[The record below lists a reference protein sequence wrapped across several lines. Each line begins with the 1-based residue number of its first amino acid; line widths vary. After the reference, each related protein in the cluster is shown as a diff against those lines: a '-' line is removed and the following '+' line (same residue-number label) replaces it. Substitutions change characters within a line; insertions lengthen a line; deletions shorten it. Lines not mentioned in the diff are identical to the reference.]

1 MDLSGFQVAHLNNG
15 GILREKRV
23 SLGLTQQQVA
33 DKAKIK
39 LQQYQ
44 KLESGERDIKNC
56 SYDLACRV
64 IEALGMNVADFFH
77 GEYVFGEA
85 VTLSEDGF
93 RYKRTGKLMSESDD
107 E

>member
-64 IEALGMNVADFFH
+64 IEALDFFH

-85 VTLSEDGF
+85 VTFSEDGF

-107 E
+107 K

>member
-39 LQQYQ
+39 LQQ
-44 KLESGERDIKNC
+44 
-56 SYDLACRV
+56 
-64 IEALGMNVADFFH
+64 
-77 GEYVFGEA
+77 
-85 VTLSEDGF
+85 
-93 RYKRTGKLMSESDD
+93 
-107 E
+107 